1 LVDDRNHSSTRKAVN
16 GSIGE
21 EWRASHAISDDL
33 AEEETSSDG
42 VRWI

>member
-1 LVDDRNHSSTRKAVN
+1 MRKACVN
-16 GSIGE
+16 GSVGE